1 MVVTLLAAQSIFSTN
16 RIVMEDQQIINLIIG
31 VVLSVLGWFARQLW
45 DAVQDLKKDVK
56 QIEVDLP
63 THYVRKED
71 LDVRL
76 DRLET
81 VLNRIFEKLDHKAD
95 K

>member
-1 MVVTLLAAQSIFSTN
+1 MT
-16 RIVMEDQQIINLIIG
+16 DQAIINLIIG
-31 VVLSVLGWFARQLW
+31 AVLSVLGWFARQLW
-45 DAVQDLKKDVK
+45 DAVQDLKRDMK

-76 DRLET
+76 DRLEAA
-81 VLNRIFEKLDHKAD
+81 LNRIFERLDHKAD

>member
-1 MVVTLLAAQSIFSTN
+1 
-16 RIVMEDQQIINLIIG
+16 MEDQQIINVIIG

-76 DRLET
+76 DRLEA